1 MALEQATYINQLVTA
16 NPQATDTVAQAD
28 DHIRLIKS
36 TLKATFPN
44 ITGPVTVTQGQLNS
58 PIPTGI
64 IAMWSGAISSIPTG
78 WVLCDGTNGTP
89 NLRDRFIVGAGSAY
103 IVGAT
108 GGANSVTLSESQIPT
123 HTHTIT
129 ASSDSAGNHTHS
141 ISDPGHTHAF
151 SGGVLTS
158 NGYFP
163 GGPILAGG
171 PSNTSAAVTNISV
184 VAGGVHTHAIVATAS
199 SVGGS
204 QAHEN
209 RPPYYALAYIMKV

>member
-1 MALEQATYINQLVTA
+1 MALEQATYINQLVVS
-16 NPQATDTVAQAD
+16 NPQSTDTVAQAD
-28 DHIRLIKS
+28 DHIRLIKA

-44 ITGPVTVTQGQLNS
+44 ITGPVTATQDSLNTPLPS
-58 PIPTGI
+58 GL
-64 IAMWSGAISSIPTG
+64 IAMWSGAINAIPSG
-78 WVLCDGTNGTP
+78 WVLCDGQNGTP
-89 NLRDRFIVGAGSAY
+89 NLRDRFIVGAGSSYA
-103 IVGAT
+103 VGAT
-108 GGANSVTLSESQIPT
+108 GGANSVTLSEAQIPT

-129 ASSDSAGNHTHS
+129 ASSDSSGFHTHS
-141 ISDPGHTHAF
+141 VSDPGHTHVF
-151 SGGVLTS
+151 NGGIATS

-184 VAGGVHTHAIVATAS
+184 VAGGAHTHAIVATAS